1 MHGLESSMFQSLREF
16 IKYMLTGRGL
26 FVLPYPQI
34 AIFCRSAL
42 LDEDMR
48 NVVQHPSQTDS
59 RDPDNIP
66 NIEII
71 PIPYDASEQK
81 TDLQGEGAFSL
92 LCALLRPKSIGTV
105 RLTST
110 DAQVRPACDLGSL
123 TVKEDYLVMRKVIRL
138 ALRIGRQMREQGYPL
153 RDLYVPQSESD
164 TDLDDFIH
172 HSGRTTYHYSSTC
185 RMAPEDDVI
194 PGVVD
199 DELRVYG
206 VHGLRIADASV
217 FPSIPATHLQA
228 PVVMVAEKCADF
240 LRAEL
245 LHSRSTYMP

>member
-1 MHGLESSMFQSLREF
+1 MHGLEGSMFLGLWEF
-16 IKYMLTGRGL
+16 VKYMLTGRGL
-26 FVLPYPQI
+26 FLLPSSQI

-42 LDEDMR
+42 LDDDMR

-59 RDPDNIP
+59 HDPDNIP
-66 NIEII
+66 DIEIM
-71 PIPYDASEQK
+71 PIPYDASESK
-81 TDLQGEGAFSL
+81 CDVQGDGAFSL
-92 LCALLRPKSIGTV
+92 LCVLLRPKSSGTV

-110 DAQVRPACDLGSL
+110 DARVRPACDLGSL
-123 TVKEDYLVMRKVIRL
+123 TVKEDYLVMRKAIRL

-153 RDLYVPQSESD
+153 RDLDVPQSESD

-172 HSGRTTYHYSSTC
+172 HAARMTYHYSSTC
-185 RMAPEDDVI
+185 RMAPEDDVM

-206 VHGLRIADASV
+206 VRGLRVADASV
-217 FPSIPATHLQA
+217 FPSIPAAHLQA
-228 PVVMVAEKCADF
+228 PAVMVAEKCADF

-245 LHSRSTYMP
+245 TIH

>member
-1 MHGLESSMFQSLREF
+1 MHGLESSMFLGLREF

-26 FVLPYPQI
+26 FLLPNPQI

-42 LDEDMR
+42 LDEDLR
-48 NVVQHPSQTDS
+48 NIVQHPSQTDP

-66 NIEII
+66 DIEIL
-71 PIPYDASEQK
+71 PIPYDASESK
-81 TDLQGEGAFSL
+81 CDLQGEGAFSL
-92 LCALLRPKSIGTV
+92 LCVLLRPKSSGTV

-110 DAQVRPACDLGSL
+110 DARVRPACDLGSL

-153 RDLYVPQSESD
+153 RDLNVPQSESD

-172 HSGRTTYHYSSTC
+172 HAARTTYHYSSTC
-185 RMAPEDDVI
+185 RMAPEEDEM

-199 DELRVYG
+199 DELRVHG
-206 VHGLRIADASV
+206 VRGLRVADASV

-228 PVVMVAEKCADF
+228 PAVMVAEKCADF
-240 LRAEL
+240 LRVEL
-245 LHSRSTYMP
+245 MTR